1 MASDLPYM
9 LTTSILDSSI
19 FTFTYPSK
27 YLPECLLSIWNN
39 IFSKT
44 NSWFL
49 TNPQLHPATLSSI
62 LQTSSYQSLSSWVAQ
77 NNLPFTH
84 SALPTKSSLMFF
96 KQTKEHLTSRPLCS
110 LMSLPGMPFALKST
124 CGVPLPSPSTSLLVS
139 YFIYSS
145 GSEVRD
151 KLEDLDWQILPIF
164 LIFNWSKWKTLTK
177 IKTLLSSSVIAK
189 SHHCKEP
196 PLRKKLLQIKKNKQT
211 NNWHSQP
218 SNWPCQHSSN
228 PQ

>member
-1 MASDLPYM
+1 MELLLPSSFTCLAISPSLMASDLPYM

-49 TNPQLHPATLSSI
+49 TNPQLHPAILSSI

-77 NNLPFTH
+77 NNIPFTH

-96 KQTKEHLTSRPLCS
+96 KQTKEHPHIKASVLTDVSTWDALCPEIHMTH
-110 LMSLPGMPFALKST
+110 L
-124 CGVPLPSPSTSLLVS
+124 LPSVSAQMLLFFNVKLSKISSYPALFFFRTPVS
-139 YFIYSS
+139 SNTYLLSFSPNETVSS
-145 GSEVRD
+145 IRLNILFSAWYTVGT
-151 KLEDLDWQILPIF
+151 QILVE
-164 LIFNWSKWKTLTK
+164 WMSK
-177 IKTLLSSSVIAK
+177 
-189 SHHCKEP
+189 P
-196 PLRKKLLQIKKNKQT
+196 
-211 NNWHSQP
+211 
-218 SNWPCQHSSN
+218 
-228 PQ
+228 

>member
-1 MASDLPYM
+1 MELLLPSSFTCLAISPSLMASDLPYM

-39 IFSKT
+39 MFSKT

-96 KQTKEHLTSRPLCS
+96 KQTKEHPHIKASVLTDVSTWDALCPEIHMTH
-110 LMSLPGMPFALKST
+110 LLPSVSAQMLLFLRWNFLKS
-124 CGVPLPSPSTSLLVS
+124 LL
-139 YFIYSS
+139 
-145 GSEVRD
+145 
-151 KLEDLDWQILPIF
+151 
-164 LIFNWSKWKTLTK
+164 
-177 IKTLLSSSVIAK
+177 TLLYFSLES
-189 SHHCKEP
+189 CF
-196 PLRKKLLQIKKNKQT
+196 L
-211 NNWHSQP
+211 
-218 SNWPCQHSSN
+218 
-228 PQ
+228 

>member
-1 MASDLPYM
+1 MELLLPSSFTCLAISPSLMASDLPYM

-124 CGVPLPSPSTSLLVS
+124 WLTFFPQSLLKC
-139 YFIYSS
+139 YF
-145 GSEVRD
+145 
-151 KLEDLDWQILPIF
+151 F
-164 LIFNWSKWKTLTK
+164 
-177 IKTLLSSSVIAK
+177 
-189 SHHCKEP
+189 
-196 PLRKKLLQIKKNKQT
+196 
-211 NNWHSQP
+211 
-218 SNWPCQHSSN
+218 
-228 PQ
+228 